1 MTKNYRVF
9 YWYEKEGNTA
19 VGIEEVKYREGEA
32 EVFAQG
38 SVFIEGK
45 PSVVELFSK
54 IVEEY
59 CDRDAETIKILSF
72 KKFKEDDYKALMD
85 RFYPKVRFYRT
96 QIGEN
101 DEGVKE
107 LCFEALETENSYFV
121 RL

>member
-1 MTKNYRVF
+1 MTTNYRVF

-32 EVFAQG
+32 EVFALG
-38 SVFIEGK
+38 SLFIEGK
-45 PSVVELFSK
+45 PSVVDLFSK

-59 CDRDAETIKILSF
+59 CDKDAEKIKILSF

-85 RFYPKVRFYRT
+85 KYYPNIRFYRT

>member
-38 SVFIEGK
+38 SIFIEGK
-45 PSVVELFSK
+45 PSVVNLFSK

-59 CDRDAETIKILSF
+59 SDKEAEKIKILSF
-72 KKFKEDDYKALMD
+72 KRFKDEDYSALMD
-85 RFYPKVRFYRT
+85 KYNPHVRFYRT

-101 DEGVKE
+101 DEAVKE
-107 LCFEALETENSYFV
+107 LCFEALESENSYFV

>member
-32 EVFAQG
+32 ELFAQG
-38 SVFIEGK
+38 SIFVEGK

-54 IVEEY
+54 IIEEY
-59 CDRDAETIKILSF
+59 CDKDEKIKILSF
-72 KKFKEDDYKALMD
+72 KRFKDEDYSALMD
-85 RFYPKVRFYRT
+85 KYSPHVRFYRT
-96 QIGEN
+96 LIGEN

-107 LCFEALETENSYFV
+107 LCFEALETENSYFL